1 MGRRSSLEVALLQK
15 GVLDVGFFYWTETAD
30 AKIPTL
36 SFPPAITPKA
46 VYTVSIP
53 NNATNPKG
61 AEEFVTFLLG
71 SDGRSLLKEHG
82 LTLQEMHI
90 AGDASA
96 VPQNI
101 KAIIDKAKRRLN

>member
-1 MGRRSSLEVALLQK
+1 LQSGK
-15 GVLDVGFFYWTETAD
+15 LDVGFFYSTETAD
-30 AKIPTL
+30 AKIPAL

-46 VYTVSIP
+46 IYTVTIP
-53 NNATNPKG
+53 HGATNPEG
-61 AEEFVTFLLG
+61 ANEFVTFLLG
-71 SDGRSLLKEHG
+71 DDGQNLLKEHG